1 MTYAPDHYET
11 DTGKIVGRPLV
22 EAVAWA
28 RANPEAF
35 ARTYIWW
42 VRDDDAEAVI
52 VDRDI
57 KDELEAEADAA
68 AELAQVA

>member
-1 MTYAPDHYET
+1 
-11 DTGKIVGRPLV
+11 
-22 EAVAWA
+22 
-28 RANPEAF
+28 
-35 ARTYIWW
+35 
-42 VRDDDAEAVI
+42 VI